1 MNAHVSFNTHAFVK
15 RLESSG
21 MAVAQAE
28 ALADALGEIVFETT
42 ATKSDLRELQL
53 ILSADLKALEAKLI
67 ADLSSLEAK
76 LTADL
81 SSLEVK
87 LTADLSSLE
96 VKLTADLSSL
106 EAKLTA
112 EINALELKQKDMEL
126 RLMSR
131 LGGMIAASTALTIAI
146 LGALITL
153 KG

>member
-67 ADLSSLEAK
+67 ADSSA
-76 LTADL
+76 
-81 SSLEVK
+81 LEVK
-87 LTADLSSLE
+87 LS
-96 VKLTADLSSL
+96 ADLSSL
-106 EAKLTA
+106 EAKLSA